1 MSDLGAG
8 AHLRRAAAASLHPA
22 AIRWL
27 IPFLGPLGVIVFCSL
42 TWYWSGYATLAYIW
56 GILGIAL
63 GYVYL
68 VTVQGAALPWLIPM
82 ILFFV
87 PAHSF
92 VTAAPA
98 AIMSHNGQAVTGVA
112 YPSYEDADGAWYCNV
127 MMPNGAWV
135 SGEPAQGVS
144 DCPHARQGDHV
155 SLIVDTHGGVAP
167 ILAGNRDQWTSGL
180 VVGGEAL
187 LMLSLTIAGA
197 IVNGEYWSRRRN
209 RRPPPAGWPQRLLHP
224 RGSSAH
230 LWVPVTSPRPA
241 RVRVLPA
248 VDGAGAQL
256 AV

>member
-1 MSDLGAG
+1 MSDQGTGAYIQ
-8 AHLRRAAAASLHPA
+8 RVAAACLRLA
-22 AIRWL
+22 AVRWL
-27 IPFLGPLGVIVFCSL
+27 IPFLGPLGIVIFASL

-68 VTVQGAALPWLIPM
+68 VAVQGAALAWLIPM

-92 VTAAPA
+92 FTAAPT
-98 AIMSHNGQAVTGVA
+98 AILSHNGQAVTAVA
-112 YPSYEDADGAWYCNV
+112 YPSYEDADGTWYCNV
-127 MMPNGAWV
+127 MMTNGAWV

-144 DCPHARQGDHV
+144 DCPHEQQGDHV
-155 SLIVDTHGGVAP
+155 NLIVDTHGGVAP
-167 ILAGNRDQWTSGL
+167 ILAGNRDQWSSGL
-180 VVGGEAL
+180 VVGGESL

-209 RRPPPAGWPQRLLHP
+209 RRPPPADWPQRLLHP

-230 LWVPVTSPRPA
+230 LWVPATSPARA
-241 RVRVLPA
+241 RVRALPA
-248 VDGAGAQL
+248 VDGTGTQL
-256 AV
+256 AI